1 MAVRPQGARENIQGP
16 SASAERSERRAAGGQ
31 ASTAGPRPGGAP
43 TVLPAEPLTGVRRS
57 APNPAFQRSQRKDG
71 SGPPLHNPPD
81 LPGHPFLLG
90 FGRRPSVF
98 YQFGLNPNYCCLQV
112 YKFSL
117 LKKKKIKRKKR
128 KRALS
133 FFPKQRL
140 PLGRQPPDPGS
151 RRSTSNSAPPPPRP
165 RLFREVTVPLPATA
179 VSH

>member
-117 LKKKKIKRKKR
+117 LKKKKLSERKGKVLFPFSLSKGYR
-128 KRALS
+128 LDGSPRTRAAAAAL
-133 FFPKQRL
+133 L
-140 PLGRQPPDPGS
+140 I
-151 RRSTSNSAPPPPRP
+151 PRP
-165 RLFREVTVPLPATA
+165 LPRGPA
-179 VSH
+179 SSGK